1 MRLNKR
7 LSSLIFM
14 IENGDQNNIT
24 VLLNI
29 NDAVLGDRF
38 TAKNKFE
45 MIDTLEQIA
54 ARNND
59 FIGAM
64 I

>member
-1 MRLNKR
+1 MRLNKK
-7 LSSLIFM
+7 LSSLVFM
-14 IENGDQNNIT
+14 IEQEQNNIT

-29 NDAVLGDRF
+29 NDTVLGDSF

-45 MIDTLEQIA
+45 MINTLEQIA
-54 ARNND
+54 ARNTD

>member
-1 MRLNKR
+1 MRLNKK
-7 LSSLIFM
+7 LSSLVFM
-14 IENGDQNNIT
+14 IEQDNNNMTI
-24 VLLNI
+24 LLNI
-29 NDAVLGDRF
+29 NDAVHGDSF

>member
-14 IENGDQNNIT
+14 VEQDQNSIT

-29 NDAVLGDRF
+29 NDQILGDRF

-45 MIDTLEQIA
+45 LINTLEQIA
-54 ARNND
+54 ARNTD

>member
-1 MRLNKR
+1 MRLNKK
-7 LSSLIFM
+7 LSSLVFM
-14 IENGDQNNIT
+14 VEQEKNNIT

-45 MIDTLEQIA
+45 MINTLEQIA
-54 ARNND
+54 SRNSD